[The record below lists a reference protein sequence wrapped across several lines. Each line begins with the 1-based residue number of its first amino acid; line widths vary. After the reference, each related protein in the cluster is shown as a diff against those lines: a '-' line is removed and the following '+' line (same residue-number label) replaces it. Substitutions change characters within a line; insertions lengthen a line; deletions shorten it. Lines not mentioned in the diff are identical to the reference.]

1 MKFEHD
7 TVLQEY
13 GVDRKP
19 DIRQFHK
26 LPGIHK
32 EPMQFCNNPS
42 HEPLGSLMD
51 TRMSKI
57 ESHHIAEWKLNRL
70 NHVANGS
77 VVRDKNFLSHVFSTA
92 KEWGYMGVYRRDAFW
107 GKGEIQ

>member
-32 EPMQFCNNPS
+32 EPKEIPMVGSGSISPS
-42 HEPLGSLMD
+42 
-51 TRMSKI
+51 
-57 ESHHIAEWKLNRL
+57 
-70 NHVANGS
+70 
-77 VVRDKNFLSHVFSTA
+77 
-92 KEWGYMGVYRRDAFW
+92 
-107 GKGEIQ
+107 

>member
-32 EPMQFCNNPS
+32 EPYQF
-42 HEPLGSLMD
+42 
-51 TRMSKI
+51 
-57 ESHHIAEWKLNRL
+57 
-70 NHVANGS
+70 
-77 VVRDKNFLSHVFSTA
+77 TA
-92 KEWGYMGVYRRDAFW
+92 SGLPCA
-107 GKGEIQ
+107 

>member
-32 EPMQFCNNPS
+32 EPKSKPYSVGFMHS
-42 HEPLGSLMD
+42 GGEKPLS
-51 TRMSKI
+51 
-57 ESHHIAEWKLNRL
+57 NQ
-70 NHVANGS
+70 
-77 VVRDKNFLSHVFSTA
+77 
-92 KEWGYMGVYRRDAFW
+92 
-107 GKGEIQ
+107 EITDSGLR

>member
-13 GVDRKP
+13 GIDRKP

-32 EPMQFCNNPS
+32 EPNQLSTTKKNR
-42 HEPLGSLMD
+42 
-51 TRMSKI
+51 TR
-57 ESHHIAEWKLNRL
+57 
-70 NHVANGS
+70 GP
-77 VVRDKNFLSHVFSTA
+77 VFF
-92 KEWGYMGVYRRDAFW
+92 E
-107 GKGEIQ
+107 E

>member
-32 EPMQFCNNPS
+32 EPIFI
-42 HEPLGSLMD
+42 LRFAG
-51 TRMSKI
+51 
-57 ESHHIAEWKLNRL
+57 
-70 NHVANGS
+70 G
-77 VVRDKNFLSHVFSTA
+77 
-92 KEWGYMGVYRRDAFW
+92 
-107 GKGEIQ
+107 

>member
-32 EPMQFCNNPS
+32 EPK
-42 HEPLGSLMD
+42 
-51 TRMSKI
+51 R
-57 ESHHIAEWKLNRL
+57 NR
-70 NHVANGS
+70 
-77 VVRDKNFLSHVFSTA
+77 
-92 KEWGYMGVYRRDAFW
+92 
-107 GKGEIQ
+107 

>member
-32 EPMQFCNNPS
+32 EPMS
-42 HEPLGSLMD
+42 LGSP
-51 TRMSKI
+51 SGI
-57 ESHHIAEWKLNRL
+57 IAKMV
-70 NHVANGS
+70 NHS
-77 VVRDKNFLSHVFSTA
+77 L
-92 KEWGYMGVYRRDAFW
+92 
-107 GKGEIQ
+107 

>member
-32 EPMQFCNNPS
+32 EPS
-42 HEPLGSLMD
+42 
-51 TRMSKI
+51 I
-57 ESHHIAEWKLNRL
+57 
-70 NHVANGS
+70 
-77 VVRDKNFLSHVFSTA
+77 
-92 KEWGYMGVYRRDAFW
+92 
-107 GKGEIQ
+107 

>member
-32 EPMQFCNNPS
+32 EP
-42 HEPLGSLMD
+42 
-51 TRMSKI
+51 K
-57 ESHHIAEWKLNRL
+57 
-70 NHVANGS
+70 
-77 VVRDKNFLSHVFSTA
+77 VFIPFNA
-92 KEWGYMGVYRRDAFW
+92 VYNLIGIITC
-107 GKGEIQ
+107 GKYR

>member
-19 DIRQFHK
+19 DIRQLHK

-32 EPMQFCNNPS
+32 EPNLFRRQSADGYTNLETNHFFR
-42 HEPLGSLMD
+42 LM
-51 TRMSKI
+51 TT
-57 ESHHIAEWKLNRL
+57 
-70 NHVANGS
+70 G
-77 VVRDKNFLSHVFSTA
+77 
-92 KEWGYMGVYRRDAFW
+92 
-107 GKGEIQ
+107 

>member
-32 EPMQFCNNPS
+32 EPNCYVCKAIVLTSEDSFREFIHQ
-42 HEPLGSLMD
+42 E
-51 TRMSKI
+51 I
-57 ESHHIAEWKLNRL
+57 EFVI
-70 NHVANGS
+70 G
-77 VVRDKNFLSHVFSTA
+77 
-92 KEWGYMGVYRRDAFW
+92 
-107 GKGEIQ
+107 

>member
-32 EPMQFCNNPS
+32 EPNKNN
-42 HEPLGSLMD
+42 
-51 TRMSKI
+51 
-57 ESHHIAEWKLNRL
+57 
-70 NHVANGS
+70 
-77 VVRDKNFLSHVFSTA
+77 
-92 KEWGYMGVYRRDAFW
+92 YRR
-107 GKGEIQ
+107 

>member
-32 EPMQFCNNPS
+32 EPLFFLNKILQIFIFEVDLFNS
-42 HEPLGSLMD
+42 HLISEGHIPRRLRRATQRTHFIPRCLRRGS
-51 TRMSKI
+51 
-57 ESHHIAEWKLNRL
+57 
-70 NHVANGS
+70 
-77 VVRDKNFLSHVFSTA
+77 
-92 KEWGYMGVYRRDAFW
+92 
-107 GKGEIQ
+107 

>member
-32 EPMQFCNNPS
+32 EPIINGNTKIVTIQPPTKVDSRNS
-42 HEPLGSLMD
+42 SSL
-51 TRMSKI
+51 
-57 ESHHIAEWKLNRL
+57 
-70 NHVANGS
+70 
-77 VVRDKNFLSHVFSTA
+77 
-92 KEWGYMGVYRRDAFW
+92 
-107 GKGEIQ
+107 

>member
-19 DIRQFHK
+19 DIRQLHK

-32 EPMQFCNNPS
+32 EPQPKDMFDEAA
-42 HEPLGSLMD
+42 HAL
-51 TRMSKI
+51 
-57 ESHHIAEWKLNRL
+57 
-70 NHVANGS
+70 
-77 VVRDKNFLSHVFSTA
+77 
-92 KEWGYMGVYRRDAFW
+92 
-107 GKGEIQ
+107 

>member
-32 EPMQFCNNPS
+32 EP
-42 HEPLGSLMD
+42 
-51 TRMSKI
+51 KI
-57 ESHHIAEWKLNRL
+57 FRPTLHTGRNEGME
-70 NHVANGS
+70 
-77 VVRDKNFLSHVFSTA
+77 
-92 KEWGYMGVYRRDAFW
+92 
-107 GKGEIQ
+107 

>member
-19 DIRQFHK
+19 DIRQLHK

-32 EPMQFCNNPS
+32 EP
-42 HEPLGSLMD
+42 
-51 TRMSKI
+51 TIK
-57 ESHHIAEWKLNRL
+57 
-70 NHVANGS
+70 
-77 VVRDKNFLSHVFSTA
+77 
-92 KEWGYMGVYRRDAFW
+92 
-107 GKGEIQ
+107 

>member
-32 EPMQFCNNPS
+32 EPKTI
-42 HEPLGSLMD
+42 GI
-51 TRMSKI
+51 RK
-57 ESHHIAEWKLNRL
+57 
-70 NHVANGS
+70 
-77 VVRDKNFLSHVFSTA
+77 
-92 KEWGYMGVYRRDAFW
+92 
-107 GKGEIQ
+107 

>member
-32 EPMQFCNNPS
+32 EPTEKLPVVSLNENN
-42 HEPLGSLMD
+42 
-51 TRMSKI
+51 
-57 ESHHIAEWKLNRL
+57 
-70 NHVANGS
+70 
-77 VVRDKNFLSHVFSTA
+77 STLL
-92 KEWGYMGVYRRDAFW
+92 KPH
-107 GKGEIQ
+107 GENMITY